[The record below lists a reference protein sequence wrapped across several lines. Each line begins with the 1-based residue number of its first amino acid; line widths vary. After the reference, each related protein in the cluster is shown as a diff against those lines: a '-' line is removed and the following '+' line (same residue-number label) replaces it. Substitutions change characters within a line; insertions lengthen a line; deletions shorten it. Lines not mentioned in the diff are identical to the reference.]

1 MYVVA
6 NKTKQSIQKIDPEE
20 EELREGFFSD
30 KTYKLPLLDV
40 EVSLGVLILI
50 ILAIVVVFIA
60 IVVGI
65 AFWVN
70 SAPSAPIAAAPIAA
84 APIAAAPF
92 QNAAPKKAASK
103 RKTAKSKKRN

>member
-1 MYVVA
+1 MYVVV

-84 APIAAAPF
+84 APL
-92 QNAAPKKAASK
+92 QNAAPKKAAAK
-103 RKTAKSKKRN
+103 RKPAKSKKRN